1 MRKKIFHSFLT
12 LTCLVLAIFTAVL
25 VLGVYQMEQRQLE
38 SSLQSE
44 TEMLASVVAGSD
56 DGAAQLERL
65 ALDRRVTLVN
75 ADGSVAFDNYAS
87 AATLENHGGRE
98 EIVQAHTSGEATVRR
113 NSGTLAEE
121 MVYHTKL
128 LKNGQVLRVAAPQ
141 RTVWGLLSSFLPWV
155 IGMLILAVLL
165 AALLSARATKAL
177 IAPIA
182 AIDPEHPLDNESYEE
197 LTPLLRRLYLQQEE
211 SVRQMSILRMQK
223 EEQEALL
230 SHMREGLVVLDGRQ
244 RIVTMNGAA
253 HFILSVPE
261 PLPERATLLEV
272 NRNVVLQE
280 LLQRLETSDTAHAAM
295 DAEGRHYYVSASRV
309 GQGEGS
315 LLLLQDDTADH
326 EAEEGR
332 RQFTANVSHEL
343 RTPLTT
349 ISGYAELLENHLAA
363 SPEDEEKFLSLIC
376 KEAGRMLLLVEDI
389 LRLSQLDEGT
399 LELKPQPVDVKRM
412 AEDTVAALAAKAE
425 RRDVRLSVSGHA
437 PEVTTDATLL
447 SEVLYNLLDNA
458 IKYNR
463 PGGQA
468 EILLDD
474 VNGHVRIRVKDTGIG
489 IPKEHQ
495 QKVFERFYRVDKSRS
510 KATGGTGLG
519 LSIVK
524 HAAQILSADLRLDS
538 TPDQGTTVTVTL

>member
-1 MRKKIFHSFLT
+1 
-12 LTCLVLAIFTAVL
+12 
-25 VLGVYQMEQRQLE
+25 
-38 SSLQSE
+38 
-44 TEMLASVVAGSD
+44 MLASVVAGSD

-230 SHMREGLVVLDGRQ
+230 SHMREGLVVLDGHQ

-280 LLQRLETSDTAHAAM
+280 LLQQLETSDTAHAAM

-363 SPEDEEKFLSLIC
+363 SPEDEEKFLSLIR

-458 IKYNR
+458 IKYTP
-463 PGGQA
+463 PGSDI
-468 EILLDD
+468 EISWERQGRFAALSVAD
-474 VNGHVRIRVKDTGIG
+474 NGPG
-489 IPKEHQ
+489 IPDSAKPR
-495 QKVFERFYRVDKSRS
+495 VFDMFYSASNRIADSRRS
-510 KATGGTGLG
+510 MGLG
-519 LSIVK
+519 LALCKSIITAHGGEITVAD
-524 HAAQILSADLRLDS
+524 HA
-538 TPDQGTTVTVTL
+538 PHGTVFTFTIPIEEVELHE